1 MPRAA
6 SRRASFQRPQ
16 HSLRD
21 RIVRDADLEQHDVRP
36 LRAGLAEGGDPL
48 LTTPAVHPSGTARR
62 LDVRPMT
69 AWEFY
74 DDADARAGGVLA
86 RLADASGARRHLAR
100 LAVDRLGT
108 PGYLALAREV

>member
-1 MPRAA
+1 
-6 SRRASFQRPQ
+6 
-16 HSLRD
+16 
-21 RIVRDADLEQHDVRP
+21 
-36 LRAGLAEGGDPL
+36 
-48 LTTPAVHPSGTARR
+48 
-62 LDVRPMT
+62 MT